1 MCDNLFS
8 QLTKDI
14 HFVNISKSCFFG
26 IVFFIVEQQKKQSIF
41 SCFSSWY
48 DTIKTSL
55 KRQINGKLEKAIFIG
70 FSPFRAPFYKRS
82 LLATVSASP
91 APESLSAFRLAVIS
105 LPCQSPL
112 VKGLDEC
119 PFCIQSHYKPAP
131 FRNIFQFSES
141 WNLIPSWFPS

>member
-26 IVFFIVEQQKKQSIF
+26 IIFLLYINRKKQSNLAC
-41 SCFSSWY
+41 SSSWY

-55 KRQINGKLEKAIFIG
+55 KRQINGKLEKVIFYR
-70 FSPFRAPFYKRS
+70 FFPPFRAPFYKRS
-82 LLATVSASP
+82 LLAKVQADHP
-91 APESLSAFRLAVIS
+91 PESLSAFRLAVIS

-112 VKGLDEC
+112 VKGSHKC

-131 FRNIFQFSES
+131 FRNIFQFS
-141 WNLIPSWFPS
+141 